1 MHRISH
7 LLFAFIVIQVLT
19 VGPLLA
25 VPLTLSHQGRLLN
38 ADGTPAGGAYDVSY
52 RLYDAESGGNI
63 LWQETQLTE
72 VDSGYFSV
80 VLGKSTPLDFSSF
93 DHRPDSIWLEIQVG
107 GDSPISPRTQL
118 TAAPLAA
125 IATALEGDIETDPGL
140 VRLDASKSV
149 PGKIVFIDSTGDT
162 TVQIDGK
169 GGDGGP
175 ADTSVVI
182 KRGIVYFV
190 RPNGVVY
197 ASYAAGEMMIADST
211 GDTTFYV
218 DGNGDGGPADT
229 QVIIKRGRI
238 NWKQIGGPY
247 RASMGAGNLML
258 ADSTGD
264 TTVTV
269 DGNRGVAR
277 GGGVLQV
284 ETKYTDGLGQNLEDQ
299 SHVEGGLLQILRR
312 LDDGAGNFEPHGGVV
327 ATPTGISFVDTTG
340 DTTMQLRCKK
350 GDEVKLVGFGTFTKP
365 DKTNSDTAFVIDS
378 SGTARFAG
386 EMTVGTLER
395 LATLTVDGDICAT
408 GTIGA
413 CSDARYKTR
422 VTPIAGALDKVL
434 AMRGVNYE
442 WRQSE
447 FANMKFESGNQ
458 VGVIAQ
464 EIMEIAP
471 EVVTQNNNGY
481 YSVDYGKLTPLLI
494 EAIRSQQSMIQ
505 NQNTELE
512 SMKQELAE
520 LKQVVHQLAASK
532 DKSGNSNYAA
542 SAETQSIDH

>member
-7 LLFAFIVIQVLT
+7 LLFAFIAIQVLT
-19 VGPLLA
+19 VGLLHA

-38 ADGTPAGGAYDVSY
+38 ADGTPAGGVYDVSY

-169 GGDGGP
+169 GDDNGP
-175 ADTSVVI
+175 ADTMVVI
-182 KRGIVYFV
+182 RRGIIYFV
-190 RPNGVVY
+190 SPNGLVY
-197 ASYAAGEMMIADST
+197 GSYSAGEMMIADST

-229 QVIIKRGRI
+229 QVIIKRGRV
-238 NWKQIGGPY
+238 NWEQLDGPLRTSIG
-247 RASMGAGNLML
+247 ASEIML

-299 SHVEGGLLQILRR
+299 SIVEGGLLQALRR
-312 LDDGAGNFEPHGGVV
+312 LDDGAGNFEPHGGIV

-350 GDEVKLVGFGTFTKP
+350 GDEVKLVGFGIFSGVGDP
-365 DKTNSDTAFVIDS
+365 DTNFVIDTT
-378 SGTARFAG
+378 GNARFEGNLTA
-386 EMTVGTLER
+386 GTLEQ

-413 CSDARYKTR
+413 CSDARYKTD
-422 VTPIAGALDKVL
+422 VTPIGAALDKVL
-434 AMRGVNYE
+434 EMRGVNYK
-442 WRQSE
+442 WKQDD
-447 FANMKFESGNQ
+447 FPDMDFGSGNQ
-458 VGVIAQ
+458 VGVVAQ
-464 EIMEIAP
+464 EVMKIAP

-494 EAIRSQQSMIQ
+494 EAIKTQQSMIR
-505 NQNTELE
+505 NQNSELE

-520 LKQVVHQLAASK
+520 LKQVVYQLAASK